1 MVTESKLEIEKNEGK
16 WRVWIGKNEG
26 KWRVQCP
33 DGPSEVEEPHF
44 VENYSVHAAE
54 GHKLLVREWGQ
65 KLSF

>member
-1 MVTESKLEIEKNEGK
+1 MVTESKLEIEKTEGK

-44 VENYSVHAAE
+44 FFFRIIVSMQ
-54 GHKLLVREWGQ
+54 Q
-65 KLSF
+65 KDTNFW

>member
-1 MVTESKLEIEKNEGK
+1 MVTESKLEIEKTEGK

-44 VENYSVHAAE
+44 FFFLE
-54 GHKLLVREWGQ
+54 L
-65 KLSF
+65 